1 MGVTFAQYKFVDL
14 YPIHLPNAFDLG
26 ELSL

>member
-1 MGVTFAQYKFVDL
+1 VNLAQNKFLDL

-26 ELSL
+26 ELAP